1 MERLFGLYKGVVIF
15 DSDISSPVNYNA
27 QGRVK
32 VKIEGVTYVDN
43 NNESYRYP
51 RGNNIVG
58 GISTPNLELI
68 DIYET
73 WAYVS
78 MSVLGESSMG
88 KYNAARDR
96 ASTTDSSD
104 ISIFG
109 NIPDSGA
116 PPAAQFGIHA
126 ISDGFSGAPNVLGTR
141 GINTYG
147 RAYFCDNRSN
157 LSKGMFAIPTVGTHV
172 IIQFLY
178 GNRSYP
184 IITGVLQSADDI
196 NRMYSVDDNIRPSY
210 PGPFSVNAQPPPSV

>member
-15 DSDISSPVNYNA
+15 DSDTSSPVNYNA

-32 VKIEGVTYVDN
+32 VKIEGVTFVN
-43 NNESYRYP
+43 NSNEGFRFP
-51 RGNNIVG
+51 RGSNIEG

-68 DIYET
+68 DTYET

-78 MSVLGESSMG
+78 MAVLGESSMG

-96 ASTTDSSD
+96 ASTTDSSNMD
-104 ISIFG
+104 TFG
-109 NIPDSGA
+109 DATDSGA

-126 ISDGFSGAPNVLGTR
+126 VSDGFSGAPNILGTR
-141 GINTYG
+141 GINTYS
-147 RAYFCDNRSN
+147 RTYFCDNRSN

-196 NRMYSVDDNIRPSY
+196 NRMYSVDGNIKPSY
-210 PGPFSVNAQPPPSV
+210 PGAFSVNSEPPPLA

>member
-15 DSDISSPVNYNA
+15 DSDTSSPVNYNA

-43 NNESYRYP
+43 SDEGFRYP
-51 RGNNIVG
+51 RGSNIEG

-68 DIYET
+68 DAYET

-78 MSVLGESSMG
+78 MAVLGESSMG
-88 KYNAARDR
+88 KYNASRDL

-104 ISIFG
+104 MTVFG
-109 NIPDSGA
+109 NTTDNGA

-126 ISDGFSGAPNVLGTR
+126 VSDGYSGAPNIIGTR
-141 GINTYG
+141 GINTYS

-196 NRMYSVDDNIRPSY
+196 NRMYSVDGSTRPSY
-210 PGPFSVNAQPPPSV
+210 PGAFSVAALPPPLV

>member
-15 DSDISSPVNYNA
+15 DSDTSSPVNYNA

-32 VKIEGVTYVDN
+32 VKIEGVTYVN
-43 NNESYRYP
+43 NSDEKYRFP
-51 RGNNIVG
+51 RGNNIEG
-58 GISTPNLELI
+58 GISTPNIELI

-78 MSVLGESSMG
+78 MAVLGESSMG

-104 ISIFG
+104 MSVFG
-109 NIPDSGA
+109 NDIDSGA

-126 ISDGFSGAPNVLGTR
+126 VSDGYSGAPNILGTS
-141 GINTYG
+141 GINTYS

-196 NRMYSVDDNIRPSY
+196 NRMYSVDGNIRPSY
-210 PGPFSVNAQPPPSV
+210 PGTFSVAGLTPPSI

>member
-15 DSDISSPVNYNA
+15 DSDTSSPVNYNA

-32 VKIEGVTYVDN
+32 VKIEGVTYVN
-43 NNESYRYP
+43 NDDEKYRFP
-51 RGNNIVG
+51 RGNNVDG
-58 GISTPNLELI
+58 GIAPLNLELI

-78 MSVLGESSMG
+78 MAVLGESSMG
-88 KYNAARDR
+88 KYNAARDA

-104 ISIFG
+104 MSIFG
-109 NIPDSGA
+109 NDTDNGA

-126 ISDGFSGAPNVLGTR
+126 VSDGFSGAPNILGTS
-141 GINTYG
+141 GINTYS
-147 RAYFCDNRSN
+147 RTYFCDNRSN

-196 NRMYSVDDNIRPSY
+196 NRMYSVDGNIRPSY
-210 PGPFSVNAQPPPSV
+210 PGPFSIAALPPPTV